1 MARFQSA
8 PEKVE
13 AEGVQM
19 KDEKA
24 GPVEV
29 PPDAEKAAWIQIDVL
44 LKRISE
50 NMYHPNY
57 ISSYFLK

>member
-1 MARFQSA
+1 MVRFQSA

-19 KDEKA
+19 KDEKE

-44 LKRISE
+44 MYYRISE

-57 ISSYFLK
+57 ISS